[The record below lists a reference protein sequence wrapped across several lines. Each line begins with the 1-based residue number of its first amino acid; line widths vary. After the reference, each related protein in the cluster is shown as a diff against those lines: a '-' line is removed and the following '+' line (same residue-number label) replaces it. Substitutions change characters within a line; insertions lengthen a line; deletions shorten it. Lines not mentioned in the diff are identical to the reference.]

1 MWKSV
6 DVFLMMNLVVI
17 EKRNVLEEDVK
28 VIEGG

>member
-17 EKRNVLEEDVK
+17 EKGNVLEEDVK